1 MESADCPILDA
12 AESMNSLAFLL
23 LRLTFGL
30 GLAWHGFQ
38 SLFLIE
44 SGISGLAG
52 MIEAQGWPVPMAMA
66 YLAKL
71 TELLCGLMV
80 ALGLFT
86 RWAAFGCAFVMG
98 TAIYMTGDLMAF
110 GAWELAFLYCAAF
123 LALLLAGAGNI
134 SIDSLRAR
142 NAKRAASATLEES
155 DADEMEDPTTVVDS
169 LGHRSPRHQ
178 APTGSGPAPPEA
190 PQAPIHELF
199 EAPPQKNFKKGSQEA
214 N

>member
-1 MESADCPILDA
+1 MESADGPILDT
-12 AESMNSLAFLL
+12 AEPMNSLAFLL

-30 GLAWHGFQ
+30 GLAWNGFQ

-98 TAIYMTGDLMAF
+98 TAIYMTGDLMTF
-110 GAWELAFLYCAAF
+110 GTWELAFLYCTGF

-134 SIDSLRAR
+134 SIESLRAQK
-142 NAKRAASATLEES
+142 AKHAASVAVES
-155 DADEMEDPTTVVDS
+155 GDREGSEAGEVGNSAMVIDS
-169 LGHRSPRHQ
+169 LDHRSPR
-178 APTGSGPAPPEA
+178 A

-199 EAPPQKNFKKGSQEA
+199 EAFPQEGQKEDPKETG
-214 N
+214 